1 VHLFSCADDRIDRAS
16 LYAQGASYARGF
28 VDHGDGTFAL
38 CPMDWVEGYDRF
50 AQCCCQTR
58 DTLRTTGRA
67 LVVTRLAAGH
77 GFSIGTAGGIAA
89 FRALRL
95 R

>member
-1 VHLFSCADDRIDRAS
+1 MFCCADDRIDRAS
-16 LYAQGASYARGF
+16 LYAEGAAYAGGF
-28 VDHGDGTFAL
+28 VDHGDRTFAL
-38 CPMDWVEGYDRF
+38 YAMDRVEGYDRF
-50 AQCCCQTR
+50 VQCCGQTR
-58 DTLRTTGRA
+58 DTLRTAGRA

-77 GFSIGTAGGIAA
+77 GFGIGTAGGIAA